1 LYEAGCNE
9 DAYLYSGTA
18 ILLTG
23 DCPRLCLLDQD
34 PLFVNAAAGDY
45 HLKPE
50 SPALALGFQQLPLEQ
65 IGLQED
71 EVRGAIPVK
80 AE

>member
-1 LYEAGCNE
+1 M
-9 DAYLYSGTA
+9 
-18 ILLTG
+18 
-23 DCPRLCLLDQD
+23 
-34 PLFVNAAAGDY
+34 NAAAGDY